1 MTEEDKEFFID
12 NIVNVN
18 RTTEKILFGTILVPV
33 VFYIFTVA
41 GIWEVPHHFSIALCI
56 QELVVSII
64 SLFINRVQNIKF
76 QYFSMYFGTIAASVF
91 VALMAWTGVV
101 RLSVSFALIP
111 IVSCIYYNKRLSR
124 LTTIYNYIFVI
135 FVTYFKSYTAY
146 EVVSG
151 RFTREVYLIQMYL
164 GYTIEFSFLFFA
176 INQLS
181 NRTHRTMMK
190 LNNAKN
196 EYHNLNEILVE
207 KNKSLDETQY
217 KIIQFVSQCLGS
229 HDLFTGHH
237 VIHTQVYVEMICRQL
252 VANGEYTQELT
263 EDNIYLFQNAAFLHD
278 IGKIHIPEGV
288 LNKIG
293 KFTDAEF
300 ELMKTHPVEGH
311 KLLEFLPQ
319 IGDGEFNKIAKQMC
333 LWHHEKWNGTGYP
346 NGLKEY
352 EIPLCARIMAAADVL
367 DALISQRL
375 YKESMD
381 VDSALVIFKTACG
394 IHFEP
399 VISKAVI
406 DSRDKIIEIDKR
418 FKETEAKQN
427 SEELKWWQDYHE
439 NLKKIIS

>member
-1 MTEEDKEFFID
+1 
-12 NIVNVN
+12 
-18 RTTEKILFGTILVPV
+18 
-33 VFYIFTVA
+33 
-41 GIWEVPHHFSIALCI
+41 
-56 QELVVSII
+56 
-64 SLFINRVQNIKF
+64 
-76 QYFSMYFGTIAASVF
+76 
-91 VALMAWTGVV
+91 
-101 RLSVSFALIP
+101 
-111 IVSCIYYNKRLSR
+111 
-124 LTTIYNYIFVI
+124 
-135 FVTYFKSYTAY
+135 
-146 EVVSG
+146 
-151 RFTREVYLIQMYL
+151 
-164 GYTIEFSFLFFA
+164 
-176 INQLS
+176 
-181 NRTHRTMMK
+181 
-190 LNNAKN
+190 
-196 EYHNLNEILVE
+196 
-207 KNKSLDETQY
+207 
-217 KIIQFVSQCLGS
+217 
-229 HDLFTGHH
+229 
-237 VIHTQVYVEMICRQL
+237 MICRQL

-381 VDSALVIFKTACG
+381 VDSALVIFKTASG

>member
-1 MTEEDKEFFID
+1 MKEDDKEFFIE

-18 RTTEKILFGTILVPV
+18 RTTEKILFGTIIVPV
-33 VFYIFTVA
+33 VFYIFTVI
-41 GIWEVPHHFSIALCI
+41 GLWEVPHAFSVSLFF
-56 QELVVSII
+56 QEIIVSLI
-64 SLFINRVQNIKF
+64 SHFINRVSNKKF
-76 QYFSMYFGTIAASVF
+76 QYFSMYFETIAASIF
-91 VALMAWTGVV
+91 VAAMAYSGAI
-101 RLSVSFALIP
+101 RLSISYALIP
-111 IVSCIYYNKRLSR
+111 IISCLYYNKRLSR

-135 FVTYFKSYTAY
+135 LIVIYKSYTIFD
-146 EVVSG
+146 VIVG
-151 RFTREVYLIQMYL
+151 RFTREIWIIQMCM
-164 GYTIEFSFLFFA
+164 GYTVEFAFLFFT
-176 INQLS
+176 INQLCK
-181 NRTHRTMMK
+181 RTHRTMTK
-190 LNNAKN
+190 LNRTKN
-196 EYHNLNEILVE
+196 EYNNLNEILIE
-207 KNKSLDETQY
+207 KNRSLDKTQY

-237 VIHTQVYVEMICRQL
+237 VAHTQVYVEMICRQL
-252 VANGEYTQELT
+252 VASGHYKAELT
-263 EDNIYLFQNAAFLHD
+263 ERNIYLFQNAAFLHD

-311 KLLEFLPQ
+311 KLLEFLPS
-319 IGDGEFNKIAKQMC
+319 IGNGEFNKIAKQMC

-346 NGLKEY
+346 DGLREY

-375 YKESMD
+375 YKEAMD
-381 VDSALVIFKTACG
+381 VDSALVIFENTSG

-399 VISKAVI
+399 AISKAVV
-406 DSRDKIIEIDKR
+406 DCRNKIIEIDNQ

-439 NLKKIIS
+439 NLKKIVS